1 VPVKAEVVMNPA
13 NATDRLHGREGGYMN
28 EETFNMEVRKFLKK
42 VGVTSQREIENA
54 VRAAMKAGSLTG
66 TERLKARMRLE
77 VDEVN
82 LELVIEDDIALS

>member
-1 VPVKAEVVMNPA
+1 MLQIVSMAE
-13 NATDRLHGREGGYMN
+13 REDTIN

-77 VDEVN
+77 VDGVN